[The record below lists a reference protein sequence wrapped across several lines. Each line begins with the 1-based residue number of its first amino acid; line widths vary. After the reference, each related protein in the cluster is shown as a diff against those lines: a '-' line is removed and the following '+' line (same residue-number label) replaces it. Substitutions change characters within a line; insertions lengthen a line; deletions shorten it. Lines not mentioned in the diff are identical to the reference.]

1 MQVNTHDSVRDW
13 TFLALCSTLC
23 LTLYLTKFGFALD
36 KVLDKV
42 LEKVL
47 DFGPVTCKDMS

>member
-1 MQVNTHDSVRDW
+1 MQVSCPDSVRDW

-47 DFGPVTCKDMS
+47 DIGPVTCKDMS